1 MPPCRKPPGEPLLS
15 RSSTSALVQELQK
28 REAVDSMVIAPHED
42 APIVVNGPAII
53 LIVRD

>member
-1 MPPCRKPPGEPLLS
+1 MFFRKFHEPPDTLS
-15 RSSTSALVQELQK
+15 SCSTTALVQELQK

-42 APIVVNGPAII
+42 IPIIVNGPAII